1 MKNEIKKSISY
12 GLLGFC
18 LGLIFLFCSCSLEIP
33 ETINQEI
40 AGLPDEV
47 DFNYHIKPILSDRC
61 FKCHG
66 PDEKTR
72 KAGLRLDV
80 ETLAF
85 AKLASGNSA
94 FSKGSVYGSEAAHR
108 IVSTDLDVQMPPPD
122 SNLRLSDR
130 EKAMFLKWID
140 QGAKWKEHWSFTSAK
155 KTKASL
161 LSVKKNKHVIDQFIS
176 DKLIENDLSF
186 EEEATKETLIR
197 RLRFD
202 LTGIPPSISEIDTF
216 LKDTIPG
223 SYERL
228 VERLMDS
235 EAFAERLSLDWLD
248 LSRYADSHGLHAD
261 GLRTMW
267 PWRDWVIDAFKK
279 NMPYDQFVTWQ
290 LAGDLLPNAT
300 KEQKLATAFN
310 RNTPMTAEGGI
321 IDEEWRLN
329 YVFDRTETFSTAFL
343 GLTVACA
350 KCHDHKFD
358 PISQKDYYQLSAF
371 FNNVRELGM
380 TGDDGDFGP
389 LLYLPTE
396 NQEVQLEK
404 LKTLIS
410 QHK

>member
-1 MKNEIKKSISY
+1 MKNEIKKNISY

-18 LGLIFLFCSCSLEIP
+18 LGLIFLFSSCSLEIP
-33 ETINQEI
+33 KTINLEM
-40 AGLPDEV
+40 AGLPDEI

-94 FSKGSVYGSEAAHR
+94 FSKGSVYRSEAAHR
-108 IVSTDLDVQMPPPD
+108 IVSTDLEVKMPPPD
-122 SNLRLSDR
+122 SNLLLSDR
-130 EKAMFLKWID
+130 EKAMFIKWID
-140 QGAKWKEHWSFTSAK
+140 QGAKWKEHWSFTPAK
-155 KTKASL
+155 KTKASP
-161 LSVKKNKHVIDQFIS
+161 LSVKNNKHVIDQFIS

-186 EEEATKETLIR
+186 EEGATKETLIR

-202 LTGIPPSISEIDTF
+202 LTGIPPSISEIDAF

-228 VERLMDS
+228 VERLTDS
-235 EAFAERLSLDWLD
+235 KAFAERLSLDWLD

-267 PWRDWVIDAFKK
+267 PWRDWVINAFKK

-310 RNTPMTAEGGI
+310 RNSPMTAEGGI
-321 IDEEWRLN
+321 IDEEWRL
-329 YVFDRTETFSTAFL
+329 
-343 GLTVACA
+343 
-350 KCHDHKFD
+350 
-358 PISQKDYYQLSAF
+358 
-371 FNNVRELGM
+371 
-380 TGDDGDFGP
+380 
-389 LLYLPTE
+389 
-396 NQEVQLEK
+396 
-404 LKTLIS
+404 
-410 QHK
+410 